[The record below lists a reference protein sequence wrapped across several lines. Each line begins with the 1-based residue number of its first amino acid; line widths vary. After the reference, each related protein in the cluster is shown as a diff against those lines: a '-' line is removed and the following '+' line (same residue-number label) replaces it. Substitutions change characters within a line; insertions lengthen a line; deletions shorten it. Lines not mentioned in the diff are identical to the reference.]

1 MPIFVFLFAAA
12 AVVSVPMFIWA
23 VHDLRP
29 DLSRRQRDVVR
40 DNLQP
45 DSGRLP
51 SQRQI
56 ELDQSPTDRIVQ
68 PAFDWMAS
76 TARRFTPSQWLAGLE
91 KRRALAGEAA
101 SWSTDRL
108 LAMKVLGGGAGAF
121 LFFAVITSQPSVA
134 MFFVGSV
141 MLVVGFMAPDLIL
154 GARGRKRQAEI
165 EREFPVVLD
174 RLVTCVNGGLG
185 LDAAIARIVEAGR
198 GPLADELA
206 HVLQDV
212 QLGASREAAFD
223 ALLERTDV
231 ADIRHFVVAMKQA
244 NRYGIPITQTL
255 RIQATEARDR
265 RRSNSEEH
273 AQKMAVKLLFPL
285 IFCILPAL
293 FVVLL
298 GPAAV
303 RIAQLNLAG

>member
-12 AVVSVPMFIWA
+12 AVASVPLFIWA
-23 VHDLRP
+23 LHDLRP
-29 DLSRRQRDVVR
+29 ELSRRQRGVVR
-40 DNLQP
+40 DNLQS
-45 DSGRLP
+45 DDGRLP
-51 SQRQI
+51 SQRQL
-56 ELDQSPTDRIVQ
+56 EMDQSPSDRIMQ
-68 PAFDWMAS
+68 PVLAWA
-76 TARRFTPSQWLAGLE
+76 TKIARQFTPSQWLAGLE
-91 KRRALAGEAA
+91 RRRALAGETA
-101 SWSTDRL
+101 SWSMDRL
-108 LAMKVLGGGAGAF
+108 LAMKVLGGITGAF
-121 LFFAVITSQPSVA
+121 LFFVVFSSDPSLE
-134 MFFVGSV
+134 MFVVGSV
-141 MLVVGFMAPDLIL
+141 LLVVGFMAPDLVL
-154 GARGRKRQAEI
+154 GSRGRKRQAQI

-185 LDAAIARIVEAGR
+185 LDAAMARIVEAGS

-255 RIQATEARDR
+255 RIQATEARER
-265 RRSNSEEH
+265 RRANSEEH

-298 GPAAV
+298 GPAAI